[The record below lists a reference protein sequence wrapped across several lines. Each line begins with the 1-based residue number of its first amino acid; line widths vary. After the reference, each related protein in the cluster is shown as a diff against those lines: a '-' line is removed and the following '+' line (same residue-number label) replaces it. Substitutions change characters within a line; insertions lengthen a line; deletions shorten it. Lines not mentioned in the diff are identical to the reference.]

1 MADGTGYNKSNV
13 SLGKT
18 KASGVVWWAPAGTK
32 LPTDAVTELA
42 AEYRT
47 PGYVSEDGI
56 TVSTSID
63 TQEIK
68 EMGGSVVLNEVSS
81 YSETVQFTLIET
93 NIDSLKLRYGTNNV
107 KTVSSTTNAYTPYTV
122 THTMPSGGALVL
134 VLEIAMTG
142 NRVKR
147 IVIPEATLS
156 DVGDVT
162 YSSGDAI
169 GYDMTFTANPSDAI
183 DGATSVEYIAKIVS
197 A

>member
-32 LPTDAVTELA
+32 LPTDAVTKLA
-42 AEYRT
+42 DTYRT

-93 NIDSLKLRYGTNNV
+93 SADSLKLRYGEGNV
-107 KTVSSTTNAYTPYTV
+107 KTVSPKTNTTVYTV
-122 THTMPSGGALVL
+122 THTMPSGGSIVL

-156 DVGDVT
+156 DVGDIT

-183 DGATSVEYIAKIVS
+183 DGATSVEYIANTVS
-197 A
+197 D

>member
-1 MADGTGYNKSNV
+1 MADGTGYNKRNV

-18 KASGVVWWAPAGTK
+18 KASGVVWWAPAGTN
-32 LPTDAVTELA
+32 LPTDAVTKLA
-42 AEYRT
+42 DTYRT

-93 NIDSLKLRYGTNNV
+93 SADSLKLRYGAYNV
-107 KTVSSTTNAYTPYTV
+107 ETVSTPTDTVTYTV

-156 DVGDVT
+156 DVGDIT

-183 DGATSVEYIAKIVS
+183 DGATSVEYIANTVS